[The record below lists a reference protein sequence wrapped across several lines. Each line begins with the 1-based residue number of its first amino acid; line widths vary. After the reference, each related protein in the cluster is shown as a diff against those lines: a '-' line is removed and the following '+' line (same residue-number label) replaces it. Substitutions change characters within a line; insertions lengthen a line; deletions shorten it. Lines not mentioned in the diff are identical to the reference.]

1 MIDDEEKKVED
12 TTATTAT
19 AATTT
24 VSSNTE
30 ENKNETTVEKA
41 LPVHKHTFN
50 PLIGEV
56 NPDENKDDDDELPE
70 KAWYV
75 INTFAMRERQVK
87 EMLEKRAISYG
98 MENKIFRIICAEY
111 EDPVLDENGK
121 PKFSKDKKTGKMMP
135 KFKTKNYYPGYIFV
149 EMVMTDETWFVVR
162 NTPGVSGITGS
173 SGKGAK
179 PFPIP
184 REEIEPVLKR
194 MHIEDPDMYSDYKV
208 GDNVKILSG
217 TFADAEGTIESVDPT
232 NSEVSLQITLFGRPN
247 TIVAKYSEIE
257 KIQENPNYNGGE
269 NNQFL
274 QLKKQQEKIK

>member
-1 MIDDEEKKVED
+1 MID
-12 TTATTAT
+12 
-19 AATTT
+19 
-24 VSSNTE
+24 E
-30 ENKNETTVEKA
+30 ENEVKPTENTAETPAAEETKAPEAPAADKTQTSVEKA
-41 LPVHKHTFN
+41 LTPDQHKHTFN

-56 NPDENKDDDDELPE
+56 NPDEAKDEDETLPE

-87 EMLEKRAISYG
+87 EMLEKRAVSYG
-98 MENKIFRIICAEY
+98 MQDKIFRIICAEY

-121 PKFSKDKKTGKMMP
+121 QKVVKDKKTGKMVP
-135 KFKTKNYYPGYIFV
+135 KTKVKNYYPGYIFV
-149 EMVMTDETWFVVR
+149 EMIMTDETWFVVR

-208 GDNVKILSG
+208 GDNVKLLSG
-217 TFADAEGTIESVDPT
+217 TFQDAEGTIESVDIE

-247 TIVAKYSEIE
+247 TITAKFSEIE
-257 KIQENPNYNGGE
+257 KVQDNPNANGAE
-269 NNQFL
+269 DNSQN
-274 QLKKQQEKIK
+274 